1 MNQSYKKNV
10 LHNTLNYKTH
20 FMKKEEF
27 KQKTHKVLDELKE
40 YIDKLEQKAD
50 DIADDAKE
58 EYHEQLDNL
67 KGIRDKLSSRLDEYE
82 SIADSKWDVIKE
94 SAGSF
99 FDDVSKSWKENFASV
114 SEVFKKD
121 KDV

>member
-1 MNQSYKKNV
+1 
-10 LHNTLNYKTH
+10 
-20 FMKKEEF
+20 MKKEEF

-58 EYHEQLDNL
+58 EYREQLDNL